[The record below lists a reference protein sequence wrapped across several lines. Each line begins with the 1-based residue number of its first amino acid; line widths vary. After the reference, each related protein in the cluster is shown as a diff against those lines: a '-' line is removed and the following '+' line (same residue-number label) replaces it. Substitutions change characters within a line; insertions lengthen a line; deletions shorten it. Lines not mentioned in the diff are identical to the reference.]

1 MAHYFVGVD
10 IGTYSSKG
18 VLVRDDGTVV
28 ASQVTP
34 HALFMPQPGWY
45 EHDAEATW
53 WHDFVTITRAL
64 LAQNRIVAREIAA
77 VGVSSI
83 SPAIVPI
90 SADGDV
96 LRPAILY
103 GIDTRATQ
111 EIAEIEQALGG
122 RDAFFQRYAM
132 TLSAQSAAPKMRWI
146 RTHEPAVWRAT
157 RLILSGAGYIVWR
170 LTGAATLDHYDAGAY
185 APLYDPARLGW
196 DATFADLVA
205 PVEWMAQPTW
215 TCAIAGQVHAAA
227 AAATGLAAG
236 TPVITGTA
244 DAAAEAI
251 SAGLAATGDM
261 MIMYGSTV
269 FFIVRTAQPPAS
281 RRFWGAHFLEPGSYA
296 LAGGMATA
304 GSLTRWFRDTL
315 GQAEMAAEAAGGAN
329 AYAAL
334 ARLAGE
340 SAPGAHGVLALPY
353 FAGERTPLNDPDA
366 RGLFIG
372 LSLAT
377 TRADLYRALLESVGY
392 AICHNLHAMGSEGV
406 TAQRILAV
414 GGGTLNDLWMQMV
427 SDIVGIEQ
435 RVPAQQIGAA
445 YGDAMLAAVGAGYF
459 ADSAAAVRAWVR
471 SGRVITPDP
480 AQHARYVP
488 YYQLYRTL
496 YDQTAPAMHGLS
508 RLQAIAAAGAT
519 T

>member
-1 MAHYFVGVD
+1 MPNYFVGID

-18 VLVRDDGTVV
+18 VLVRDDGTII
-28 ASQVTP
+28 ASHAAP
-34 HALFMPQPGWY
+34 HALSMPQPGWF
-45 EHDAEATW
+45 EHDAEAIW
-53 WHDFVTITRAL
+53 WHDFITITRAML
-64 LAQNRIVAREIAA
+64 TQSSIAASKIVA

-90 SADGDV
+90 GADGGV

-122 RDAFFQRYAM
+122 HDAFFQRYAV
-132 TLSAQSAAPKMRWI
+132 TLSAQSAAPKIRWM
-146 RTHEPAVWRAT
+146 RTHEPSVWRAT
-157 RLILSGAGYIVWR
+157 RLILSGTGYLVWR
-170 LTGAATLDHYDAGAY
+170 LTGAATIDHYDAGAY
-185 APLYDPARLGW
+185 APLYDPARLTW
-196 DATFADLVA
+196 DAAFADLVA

-227 AAATGLAAG
+227 AAVTGLAIG

-244 DAAAEAI
+244 DAAAEAL

-269 FFIVRTAQPPAS
+269 FFIVRTAQRPAS
-281 RRFWGAHFLEPGSYA
+281 QRFWGAHFLEPGSYA

-315 GQAEMAAEAAGGAN
+315 GEAELAAEAAGSTN

-340 SAPGAHGVLALPY
+340 SSLGANGVLALPY
-353 FAGERTPLNDPDA
+353 FAGERTPLHDPDA

-392 AICHNLHAMGSEGV
+392 GIRHNLDVMSSEGV

-414 GGGTLNDLWMQMV
+414 GGGTRNDLWMQIV
-427 SDIVGIEQ
+427 SDIIGIEQ
-435 RVPAQQIGAA
+435 QIPAQQIGAA
-445 YGDAMLAAVGAGYF
+445 YGNAMLAAIGAGYF
-459 ADSAAAVRAWVR
+459 TNSAAAVQRWVR
-471 SGRVITPDP
+471 LGRVVTPDP
-480 AQHARYVP
+480 TNHARYGP
-488 YYQLYRTL
+488 YYQVYRTL
-496 YDQTAPAMHGLS
+496 YGQTAPAMHDLS
-508 RLQAIAAAGAT
+508 RLQATAVRGAT